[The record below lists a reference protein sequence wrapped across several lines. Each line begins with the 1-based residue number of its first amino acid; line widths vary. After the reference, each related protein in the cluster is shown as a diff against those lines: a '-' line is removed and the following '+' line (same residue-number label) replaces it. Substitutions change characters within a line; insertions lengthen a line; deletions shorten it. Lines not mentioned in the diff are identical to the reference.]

1 MKFLF
6 LLFAF
11 LGILLRL
18 IGLGLYIA
26 TIVEVWGSGFWQTA
40 LTIIFVGLSSMYWA
54 YQWWQSFGW
63 NFSSIVLIF
72 FDRLWGLPD
81 CRQDTRSSFRDRRGV
96 GDGKSVNY

>member
-1 MKFLF
+1 MRFLF

-54 YQWWQSFGW
+54 YQWWQNFGW

-72 FDRLWGLPD
+72 LIVYGAYLIVDKILAVALGIEEE
-81 CRQDTRSSFRDRRGV
+81 
-96 GDGKSVNY
+96 